1 MMSRAQT
8 FTNSLLL
15 QKSLFSQNPIT
26 ILKTTTDGGGGN
38 TTRELCGEGK
48 KSMFT
53 KKKKNE
59 ISVHFPI
66 LLYLEKIR
74 PS

>member
-1 MMSRAQT
+1 MEVEGTLPESCVGKEKST
-8 FTNSLLL
+8 CL
-15 QKSLFSQNPIT
+15 QK
-26 ILKTTTDGGGGN
+26 
-38 TTRELCGEGK
+38 
-48 KSMFT
+48 